1 MRRKRVSHATSR
13 ASSSKCSSAAGSR
26 SMQTSV
32 PDEPIRS
39 AIRRAWPPA
48 PKVQSITVSPVAGAV
63 SSISSPART
72 GTCTRFMSRRMA
84 KALRHLPDLR
94 VQRLLLLLP
103 ALLRPHLEVV
113 AHADHHDLLL
123 DARVREQRRRER
135 HAAARVQLDVEGVP
149 LVEAREPAVVRTDRV
164 QRAERAIDDGLVR
177 LGGPDRHAGLGVLG
191 ENGAT
196 GERRAE
202 PGRNAEPVLRVQRVL
217 EVATKRQRSY
227 PRERVQTGV
236 AEWEEP
242 RHSGRLLLPRF
253 PTISHSAIRFP
264 TFPSDGRAAQGTARD
279 FWLYRAANCQVS
291 GGTGTRAS
299 RVLRADAAFEC
310 NFACRTPGWW

>member
-32 PDEPIRS
+32 PDGPIRS

-48 PKVQSITVSPVAGAV
+48 PKVQSTTVSPAAGAV
-63 SSISSPART
+63 SSISSPAST
-72 GTCTRFMSRRMA
+72 GTCTRFMSRRIA
-84 KALRHLPDLR
+84 KTLRHLPDLG
-94 VQRLLLLLP
+94 VQSLLLLLP

-113 AHADHHDLLL
+113 AHAHHHDLLV
-123 DARVREQRRRER
+123 DAGVGEERRRQR
-135 HAAARVQLDVEGVP
+135 HAPARVQLDLEGVA
-149 LVEAREPAVVRTDRV
+149 LVEARQLAVLGPHRV
-164 QRAERAIDDGLVR
+164 QSAERALDDRLVR
-177 LGGPDRHAGLGVLG
+177 LGSPHRHAGLRVFG
-191 ENGAT
+191 ENGST
-196 GERRAE
+196 GEGRAE

-242 RHSGRLLLPRF
+242 RHSGRLLLPRY
-253 PTISHSAIRFP
+253 PTISHSATRFP
-264 TFPSDGRAAQGTARD
+264 TFPSDGR
-279 FWLYRAANCQVS
+279 L
-291 GGTGTRAS
+291 
-299 RVLRADAAFEC
+299 
-310 NFACRTPGWW
+310 